1 MNGLWTQLNL
11 RFKIAPLESKNILWR
26 PKPHSYFTVTFT
38 ECCSLNAH
46 QMFTECCVNAAA
58 DVLAVCSSC
67 PLNAHFAG
75 HEGSLRDTLTISF
88 MLFLFDVRGPRF
100 ILPAYSILTIP
111 ESCLYGRP

>member
-1 MNGLWTQLNL
+1 MDAIG
-11 RFKIAPLESKNILWR
+11 FKLQNRPPGIKNHFLR
-26 PKPHSYFTVTFT
+26 PKPHNYLSVTFT

-58 DVLAVCSSC
+58 DVLAVFSSC
-67 PLNAHFAG
+67 PLNAQFAG

-100 ILPAYSILTIP
+100 SLLAYSILTIP
-111 ESCLYGRP
+111 ELCLYGRP